1 MSNKVLLMR
10 FLSAFA
16 VVIAT
21 IGLTTF
27 DSDELKAATVSQT
40 FSYTNAIDTTFVVP
54 ANTYSISVAMYG
66 GQGGL
71 GGDDAY
77 GSPIPGGYRGVVT
90 GTIPVMPGDVVTVAV
105 GGGGGTGVSS
115 RGSAA
120 GGSAGLNPLDGYD
133 GAVGGVAG
141 PLGSSGGGGGGGAA
155 TVVKVGNLSFV
166 AAGAG
171 GNGGNGQFEAIV
183 GRRASETHSPRADA
197 PTNTTGRVGKNTSL
211 VCTVGFRCDGGAS
224 GAGGGRGAGR
234 GSGAAGGLRAPL

>member
-1 MSNKVLLMR
+1 MYHSIVCDNLIIVRVSNKVLLTR
-10 FLSAFA
+10 LLSVFA
-16 VVIAT
+16 VVLAT

-27 DSDELKAATVSQT
+27 NGDELHAATLSQS
-40 FSYTNAIDTTFVVP
+40 FSYTNAIDTSFVVP
-54 ANTYSISVAMYG
+54 ANTFAISVAMYG
-66 GQGGL
+66 GQGGRG
-71 GGDDAY
+71 GGDSQ

-155 TVVKVGNLSFV
+155 TVVKVGNLTFV

-171 GNGGNGQFEAIV
+171 GNGGNGQYLPLV
-183 GRRASETHSPRADA
+183 GRRA
-197 PTNTTGRVGKNTSL
+197 N
-211 VCTVGFRCDGGAS
+211 
-224 GAGGGRGAGR
+224 
-234 GSGAAGGLRAPL
+234 